1 MAPREVIVET
11 DQHRRQA
18 VQRRAHDVEAAR
30 DRQMRQ
36 IQALGAAPRKMR
48 IAPQQRS
55 EEHTSELQS
64 LMRISYDVFCLKK
77 KQNHITLQNQIQY
90 TSNRRHYY
98 IIN

>member
-36 IQALGAAPRKMR
+36 IQALGAAPRKMW
-48 IAPQQRS
+48 IAPQQRHAGAGGVLAERIHVAGETAMRRS
-55 EEHTSELQS
+55 EEQKTELQS
-64 LMRISYDVFCLKK
+64 PTRTPDAVVGITKK
-77 KQNHITLQNQIQY
+77 N
-90 TSNRRHYY
+90 
-98 IIN
+98 